1 MLKNNSNMKPS
12 NLIAAVLSVL
22 LFTQCTTAQN
32 KDYKPGE
39 NNPYYSRTDKK
50 KLDVSDKEWKEI
62 LPGYV
67 YDIAREEGTERA
79 FTGKYAETHKDGTY
93 YCAVCGNPLF
103 DADTKFDSGT
113 GWPSFYKPL
122 NKSSVMIKTDR
133 SAGMVR
139 EEVECA
145 RCGSHLGHVFNDGPK
160 PTGKRYCMNS
170 AVLDLE
176 PAK

>member
-1 MLKNNSNMKPS
+1 MRSLNFFTAIM
-12 NLIAAVLSVL
+12 AVL

-32 KDYKPGE
+32 KDYKAGE
-39 NNPYYSRTDKK
+39 NNPYYSRTDKA
-50 KLDVSDKEWKEI
+50 KLDISNKEWKEI
-62 LPGYV
+62 LPSDV
-67 YDIAREEGTERA
+67 YHIAREEGTERA
-79 FTGKYAETHKDGTY
+79 FTGKYARTHTGGIY
-93 YCAVCGNPLF
+93 YCAVCGNKLF
-103 DADTKFDSGT
+103 DADTKFESGT
-113 GWPSFYKPL
+113 GWPSFYKPVS
-122 NKSSVMIKTDR
+122 KSSVAIKIDR

-145 RCGSHLGHVFNDGPK
+145 RCGSHLGHVFDDGPK